1 MDNVAFFADKE
12 RGQIFAEAA
21 ARMVSGPNSGS
32 RHKKGNPLYD
42 HCRLTSC
49 LVVW

>member
-21 ARMVSGPNSGS
+21 ARMGTTVAI
-32 RHKKGNPLYD
+32 
-42 HCRLTSC
+42 
-49 LVVW
+49 VVEP